1 MATILKRGQYQYQA
15 TIRRKNHPSQS
26 KIFVTKRDAAALA
39 RGIESEMD
47 LGRYVPTKEAD
58 NTHTA

>member
-26 KIFVTKRDAAALA
+26 KTFVTKRDAAAWA